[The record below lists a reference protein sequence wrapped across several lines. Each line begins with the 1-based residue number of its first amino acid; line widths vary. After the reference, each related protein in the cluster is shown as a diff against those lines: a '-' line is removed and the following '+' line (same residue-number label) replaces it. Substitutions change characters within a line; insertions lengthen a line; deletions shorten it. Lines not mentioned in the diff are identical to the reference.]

1 MRQDEFDAY
10 MRRYIAP
17 VQPGAAFDER
27 TRRTL
32 AQLPPV
38 QKKHRKPMMIA
49 AFAAQA
55 VVLALL
61 MLVLLPYGETSLS
74 TQWLT
79 AYSSEDGEQYIIEG
93 KIFEPHIVPDA
104 DADDDDVLHTTS
116 YEVFTEYFGC
126 DLNIPQEL
134 IPGWKAESYSGKIR
148 EHGESDIFIEYC
160 QTGNTYADLWYS
172 MSWVLDAQQSFQYMQ
187 EGLELGEG
195 TAREIEGTTVFVFDD
210 SDVNPD
216 NDEDVAKG
224 FHQFVWITETTK
236 CSISGYA
243 DPVQMEQAVAEMI
256 RRFNALPE
264 ETKRK
269 WVPDSTEGMA
279 GHSRILETTS
289 YDEARAF
296 LGEDMLIPTVEMKGH
311 RFSSYYCVRDSLI
324 GREAWVLYENN
335 DKPNEYSRI
344 KVIQMENYENM
355 NMCYEQN
362 EPGKVVRHGNLDIYI
377 AYNYERILALCMK
390 DRTLYSVTG
399 SVDEETAKDI
409 LAQLIPQ

>member
-10 MRRYIAP
+10 MRRHIAP

-38 QKKHRKPMMIA
+38 KKHRRPLMIA

-93 KIFEPHIVPDA
+93 KAFEPHIVPDA
-104 DADDDDVLHTTS
+104 DADDDDRLLTTS
-116 YEVFTEYFGC
+116 YEVFTAYFGC

-134 IPGWKAESYSGKIR
+134 IPGWKAETYSGIIR
-148 EHGESDIFIEYC
+148 EHGESGFSVEYR
-160 QTGNTYADLWYS
+160 QAESTYENVWYS
-172 MSWVLDAQQSFQYMQ
+172 MDWRLDTQERFRYMQ
-187 EGLELGEG
+187 EGVEAGDG
-195 TAREIEGTTVFVFDD
+195 TAKEIEGMTVFVYDD
-210 SDVNPD
+210 SDVE
-216 NDEDVAKG
+216 DEDIVKG
-224 FHQFVWITETTK
+224 FYEFWWLTETTE
-236 CSISGYA
+236 CSICGYA
-243 DPVQMEQAVAEMI
+243 DPAQMEQAVAEMI

-264 ETKRK
+264 ETKQK
-269 WVPDSTEGMA
+269 WVPDSIEGTA
-279 GHSRILETTS
+279 GHSQIFETTS

-296 LGEDMLIPTVEMKGH
+296 LGEDILIPTLEVKGH
-311 RFSSYYCVRDSLI
+311 QFDRYYCIRKSIV
-324 GREAWVLYENN
+324 GREAWALYENN
-335 DKPNEYSRI
+335 DRPNEYSTVE
-344 KVIQMENYENM
+344 VIEMDNYEDM
-355 NMCYEQN
+355 YMCYEQN

-377 AYNYERILALCMK
+377 AYNYEHILGICMK
-390 DRTLYSVTG
+390 DRTLYTVTG
-399 SVDEETAKDI
+399 LIDEETVKDI
-409 LAQLIPQ
+409 LAQLIP